1 PRESDATPSAG
12 RAGPGA
18 ALGPRSSTAESPRC
32 KPSTPRKTR
41 RFNGAA
47 VIDRG
52 KPPVQIQCGF
62 GVLAT
67 GLRARRD
74 GGVESAV
81 AWMCTGGRVVY
92 LCWVFKELCRLRA
105 VPGVCMEPGRSRQDG
120 QLGYRDTGS
129 AQELG
134 ERADLRR
141 QRVGDYTTTG
151 PSSGIVWALPI
162 AEIARLARP
171 VAGPTLMNRTWSAP
185 LSMMSS
191 RSDCNSVRSCAL
203 RLH

>member
-1 PRESDATPSAG
+1 RANPCGITWRHAGASMGPRSSTAESLAPTLDAILEELASMGPRSSTAESYAITIEG
-12 RAGPGA
+12 KAVPGA
-18 ALGPRSSTAESPRC
+18 SMGPRSSTAESPRC

-41 RFNGAA
+41 RFNGAAVIDRGKRPVQELLIEVSACFNGAA

-92 LCWVFKELCRLRA
+92 LCWVFKE
-105 VPGVCMEPGRSRQDG
+105 
-120 QLGYRDTGS
+120 
-129 AQELG
+129 
-134 ERADLRR
+134 
-141 QRVGDYTTTG
+141 
-151 PSSGIVWALPI
+151 
-162 AEIARLARP
+162 
-171 VAGPTLMNRTWSAP
+171 
-185 LSMMSS
+185 
-191 RSDCNSVRSCAL
+191 
-203 RLH
+203 